1 MKVLTQ
7 QNTYRSPE
15 RKIGLFARYFPSAVF
30 YAGIVRV
37 VIEAARLAKRG
48 VYHADDWISSS
59 LDCVDLLESVGGSF
73 VIENLDVLKTNAE
86 PCVFVG
92 NHMSVLETFILPCLI
107 RPYRKV
113 TFVIKDSL
121 VAYPAFKHV
130 MVSREPIIVGRVDPR
145 QDLKTVFKEGQ
156 DRLERGK
163 SVIIFPQTTRSI
175 EFDLN
180 KFNSLGT
187 KLAKKAGVPVIPIAL
202 KTDAWGMGTWFKDVG
217 RIFPGKVARFC
228 FGEPLTVTGAGK
240 DEHQAV
246 IDFISSK
253 LDEWKADYS
262 LR

>member
-15 RKIGLFARYFPSAVF
+15 RKTGLFARYFPSAAF
-30 YAGIVRV
+30 YAGIVSV
-37 VIEAARLAKRG
+37 VIKAARLAKRG
-48 VYHADDWISSS
+48 DYHADDWIGSS
-59 LDCVDLLESVGGSF
+59 LDCVDLLESVGGTF
-73 VIENLDVLKTNAE
+73 VIENLDVLKNLSQ

-121 VAYPAFKHV
+121 IAYPAFKHV
-130 MVSREPIIVGRVDPR
+130 MVSREPIIVGRVEPR

-156 DRLERGK
+156 NRLEQGK

-175 EFDLN
+175 EFDPN

-187 KLAKKAGVPVIPIAL
+187 KLAKKAGVPVIPVAL
-202 KTDAWGMGTWFKDVG
+202 KTDAWGMGTWFKDIG
-217 RIFPGKVARFC
+217 RIRPDKIARFC
-228 FGEPLTVTGAGK
+228 FGEPLTVAGTGK
-240 DEHQAV
+240 DEHQTV

-253 LDEWKADYS
+253 LNEWKADES
-262 LR
+262 PR